1 MVVTVN
7 NSCSRGDRHD
17 IITYLISPLNCRI
30 NMVFKTW
37 IDSGRISHINNLTL
51 GIATIAGTLL
61 FSGCTLGP
69 DFTSPPSPDTKSY
82 TTGKPSN
89 RTTTTSSKSGAA
101 QSLTLGKDIQG
112 QWWTLFRS
120 PALTKLIEQAMK
132 HSPDLQ
138 AALYALTEAQE
149 NASAK
154 QGSLFPALDAT
165 ANATRQKIS
174 GAQFGNPD
182 FPGTT
187 YTLSSASVKVAYTLD
202 VFGAIRRQIEGFE
215 AQAEYQQFQLE
226 AAFLTLASNVVTTAI
241 QEASLRAQIDAT
253 EEIIKAQSRQ
263 LDLVKQQ
270 FELGGAS
277 KVDVLALQSTL
288 EQTRTTLPP
297 LQQELAQNRHR
308 LTVLTGDLPSTELG
322 AEFKLSDLHLPEEL
336 PLSLP
341 SKLVQQRPD
350 VRAQEALLHAASAE
364 IGVATA
370 RLFPDF
376 TINASV
382 GSIAT
387 RLGDLFVPGSAIW
400 SFGGNLLQPVFHG
413 GELIHKRRA
422 ALAAYEQ
429 AAAQYRSTVLQ
440 AFQNVADTLSALEFD
455 AAELKTQDATVKV
468 AFDSLELT
476 RLQYQIGAVSYLS
489 LLNSERDYQQAR
501 IGQINAQAR
510 RYADTAVLFQA
521 LGGGWW
527 NRTKLSA
534 TLLAE
539 QKKNEKS
546 DTDKC
551 KILGVIPLLFC
562 HEP

>member
-1 MVVTVN
+1 MKKIV
-7 NSCSRGDRHD
+7 
-17 IITYLISPLNCRI
+17 SPLHLFSSN
-30 NMVFKTW
+30 
-37 IDSGRISHINNLTL
+37 NNLNLRTTAITMAL
-51 GIATIAGTLL
+51 ITLL
-61 FSGCTLGP
+61 FSGCALGP

-82 TTGKPSN
+82 TTGKQPN
-89 RTTTTSSKSGAA
+89 RITTTSSETGAA
-101 QSLTLGKDIQG
+101 QTLALGKDIQG

-120 PALTKLIEQAMK
+120 PALNKLIEQAMK

-154 QGSLFPALDAT
+154 QGSLFPALDLSTSAS
-165 ANATRQKIS
+165 RQKYS

-182 FPGTT
+182 ADFPA
-187 YTLSSASVKVAYTLD
+187 YTLSTGSLKIAYTLD

-215 AQAEYQQFQLE
+215 AQAEYQRFQLE
-226 AAFLTLASNVVTTAI
+226 AAFLTLASNIVTTAI
-241 QEASLRAQIDAT
+241 QEASLRAQINAT
-253 EEIIKAQSRQ
+253 EEIIKAQSQQ
-263 LDLVKQQ
+263 LDLVNQQ
-270 FELGGAS
+270 FDLGAAS
-277 KVDVLALQSTL
+277 KVDVFGLQTTL

-297 LQQELAQNRHR
+297 LQQQLAETRHR
-308 LTVLTGDLPSTELG
+308 LTVLTGELPSTGL
-322 AEFKLSDLHLPEEL
+322 AAQFKLADLHLPEEL

-382 GSIAT
+382 GTIAT

-413 GELIHKRRA
+413 GELIHKKRA
-422 ALAAYEQ
+422 AVAAYEQ

-455 AAELKTQDATVKV
+455 AAGLKTQDAAVR
-468 AFDSLELT
+468 AALESLNLS
-476 RLQYQIGAVSYLS
+476 RLAYQIGAVSYLS
-489 LLNSERDYQQAR
+489 LLTSERDYQQTR

-510 RYADTAVLFQA
+510 RYSDTAALFQA

-527 NRTKLSA
+527 NRPNLSA
-534 TLLAE
+534 TLVAE
-539 QKKNEKS
+539 QKKRETS
-546 DTDKC
+546 HVDKC

>member
-1 MVVTVN
+1 MKKKVDLLQVTPSIDKFN
-7 NSCSRGDRHD
+7 LPASA
-17 IITYLISPLNCRI
+17 IAYTLLI
-30 NMVFKTW
+30 M
-37 IDSGRISHINNLTL
+37 
-51 GIATIAGTLL
+51 L

-69 DFTSPPSPDTKSY
+69 DFSRPASPDTKSY
-82 TTGKPSN
+82 TTDKPSN
-89 RTTTTSSKSGAA
+89 RITTTSSESGAA
-101 QSLTLGKDIQG
+101 QSIALGKDIQG
-112 QWWTLFRS
+112 QWWTLFHS

-132 HSPDLQ
+132 RSPDLQ
-138 AALYALTEAQE
+138 AALSALTEAQE

-154 QGSLFPALDAT
+154 QGSLFPALDVT

-187 YTLSSASVKVAYTLD
+187 YTLSSTSVQIAYTLD
-202 VFGAIRRQIEGFE
+202 VFGAIRRQIEEFG
-215 AQAEYQQFQLE
+215 AQAEYQRFQLE
-226 AAFLTLASNVVTTAI
+226 GAFLTLASNVVTTAI
-241 QEASLRAQIDAT
+241 QEAALRAQISAT
-253 EEIIKAQSRQ
+253 EEIIRAQARQ

-270 FELGGAS
+270 FELGAAS

-297 LQQELAQNRHR
+297 LQQQLAQNRHR
-308 LTVLTGDLPSTELG
+308 LTVLAGELPSVEL
-322 AEFKLSDLHLPEEL
+322 AAHFKLSDLHLPEEL

-364 IGVATA
+364 IGVTTA

-413 GELIHKRRA
+413 GELIHKERA
-422 ALAAYEQ
+422 AVAAYEQ
-429 AAAQYRSTVLQ
+429 AAAQYRSTVLL
-440 AFQNVADTLSALEFD
+440 AFQNVADTLSALEYD
-455 AAELKTQDATVKV
+455 AASLKTQDAAVKT
-468 AFDSLELT
+468 ALDNLELT
-476 RLQYQIGAVSYLS
+476 RLQYQLGALSYLS
-489 LLNSERDYQQAR
+489 LLNSERDYQQTR

-510 RYADTAVLFQA
+510 RYSDTAALFQA

-527 NRTKLSA
+527 NRPDLSA
-534 TLLAE
+534 TLLADP
-539 QKKNEKS
+539 QNKNNITIDRCK
-546 DTDKC
+546 DLDKVR
-551 KILGVIPLLFC
+551 KYFC
-562 HEP
+562 LKL

>member
-1 MVVTVN
+1 MKKIV
-7 NSCSRGDRHD
+7 
-17 IITYLISPLNCRI
+17 SPLQ
-30 NMVFKTW
+30 FTP
-37 IDSGRISHINNLTL
+37 SISSLIT
-51 GIATIAGTLL
+51 AIAGAVLTML

-69 DFTSPPSPDTKSY
+69 DFTRPPAPDTKSY

-89 RTTTTSSKSGAA
+89 RITTTSSESGAA
-101 QSLTLGKDIQG
+101 QSLAPGKDIQG

-120 PALTKLIEQAMK
+120 PPLTALIKQAMER
-132 HSPDLQ
+132 SPDLQ
-138 AALYALTEAQE
+138 AALSALTEAQE

-154 QGSLFPALDAT
+154 QGSLFPALDLKT
-165 ANATRQKIS
+165 NATRQKIS

-182 FPGTT
+182 FPGSV
-187 YTLSSASVKVAYTLD
+187 YTLSTVSVQVAYTLD
-202 VFGAIRRQIEGFE
+202 VFGAIRRQIEEFE
-215 AQAEYQQFQLE
+215 AQAEYQRFQLE
-226 AAFLTLASNVVTTAI
+226 GAFLTLASNVVTTAI
-241 QEASLRAQIDAT
+241 QEGSLRAQINAT
-253 EEIIKAQSRQ
+253 EEIIKAQTRQ

-297 LQQELAQNRHR
+297 LQQQLAQTRHR
-308 LTVLTGDLPSTELG
+308 LTLLAGKLPSTELD
-322 AEFKLSDLHLPEEL
+322 AQFKLSELHLPEEL

-350 VRAQEALLHAASAE
+350 VRAQEALLHAASAQ

-370 RLFPDF
+370 RQFPDF
-376 TINASV
+376 TINANV

-387 RLGDLFVPGSAIW
+387 RLGDMFVPGSAIW
-400 SFGGNLLQPVFHG
+400 SFGGNMLQPIFHG
-413 GELIHKRRA
+413 GELIHKKRA
-422 ALAAYEQ
+422 AVAAYEQ
-429 AAAQYRSTVLQ
+429 AAAQYRSTVLL

-455 AAELKTQDATVKV
+455 ALELKTQDAAVQA

-476 RLQYQIGAVSYLS
+476 RMQYQIGVISYLS

-510 RYADTAVLFQA
+510 RYADTAALFQA

-539 QKKNEKS
+539 QKKKENS

>member
-1 MVVTVN
+1 MNKILTHLQLN
-7 NSCSRGDRHD
+7 LALDR
-17 IITYLISPLNCRI
+17 LNLP
-30 NMVFKTW
+30 T
-37 IDSGRISHINNLTL
+37 S
-51 GIATIAGTLL
+51 AIAGALIIML
-61 FSGCTLGP
+61 FPGCTLGP
-69 DFTSPPSPDTKSY
+69 DFTRPASPDTKSY
-82 TTGKPSN
+82 TTGKQSN
-89 RTTTTSSKSGAA
+89 RITTTSSESGAA
-101 QSLTLGKDIQG
+101 QTLALGKDIQG

-132 HSPDLQ
+132 RSPDLQ
-138 AALYALTEAQE
+138 AALSALTEAQE

-154 QGSLFPALDAT
+154 QGSLFPALDLKT
-165 ANATRQKIS
+165 NATRQKIS

-187 YTLSSASVKVAYTLD
+187 YTLSTASVQIAYTLD

-215 AQAEYQQFQLE
+215 AQAEYQRFELE
-226 AAFLTLASNVVTTAI
+226 GAFLTLASNVVTTVI
-241 QEASLRAQIDAT
+241 QEASLRAQINAT
-253 EEIIKAQSRQ
+253 EEIIKAQTRQ

-270 FELGGAS
+270 FELGAAS
-277 KVDVLALQSTL
+277 KVDVLGLQSTL

-297 LQQELAQNRHR
+297 LQQQLAQNRHR
-308 LTVLTGDLPSTELG
+308 LTVLTGELPSTELI
-322 AEFKLSDLHLPEEL
+322 AQFKLSDLHLPEEL

-350 VRAQEALLHAASAE
+350 VRAQEALLHDASAQ

-376 TINASV
+376 TINANV

-400 SFGGNLLQPVFHG
+400 SFGGNMLQPIFHG
-413 GELIHKRRA
+413 GELIHKERA
-422 ALAAYEQ
+422 AVASYEQ

-455 AAELKTQDATVKV
+455 AAGLKTQDAAVQ
-468 AFDSLELT
+468 AALDSLNLS
-476 RLQYQIGAVSYLS
+476 RLAYQLGAVSYLS
-489 LLNSERDYQQAR
+489 LLNSERDYQQTR

-510 RYADTAVLFQA
+510 RYSDTAALFQA

-527 NRTKLSA
+527 NRPDLSA
-534 TLLAE
+534 TLLADP
-539 QKKNEKS
+539 QKKNNMSIDRCK
-546 DTDKC
+546 DLDKVR
-551 KILGVIPLLFC
+551 KYFC
-562 HEP
+562 LKL

>member
-1 MVVTVN
+1 
-7 NSCSRGDRHD
+7 
-17 IITYLISPLNCRI
+17 
-30 NMVFKTW
+30 MVFKAW
-37 IDSGRISHINNLTL
+37 IDSSKISHIINLTL
-51 GIATIAGTLL
+51 GIAAITITML

-69 DFTSPPSPDTKSY
+69 DFTRPPSPDTKSY

-89 RTTTTSSKSGAA
+89 RLTTTSSKSGAA
-101 QSLTLGKDIQG
+101 QSLALGKDIQG

-120 PALTKLIEQAMK
+120 PALTKLIEQALK

-138 AALYALTEAQE
+138 AALSALTEAQE
-149 NASAK
+149 NAYAK

-165 ANATRQKIS
+165 AKATRQKIS
-174 GAQFGNPD
+174 GAQFGNPS

-187 YTLSSASVKVAYTLD
+187 YTLSSASVSVAYTLD
-202 VFGAIRRQIEGFE
+202 VFGAIRRQIEEFE

-226 AAFLTLASNVVTTAI
+226 GAFLTLASNVVTTAI
-241 QEASLRAQIDAT
+241 QEASLRARINAT
-253 EEIIKAQSRQ
+253 EEIIKSQARQ

-270 FELGGAS
+270 FELGAAS
-277 KVDVLALQSTL
+277 KVDILGLQSTL

-297 LQQELAQNRHR
+297 LQQQLAETRHR
-308 LTVLTGDLPSTELG
+308 LTVLAGELPSTEL
-322 AEFKLSDLHLPEEL
+322 AAQFKLSDLHLPEDL

-350 VRAQEALLHAASAE
+350 VRAQESLLHAASAQ

-413 GELIHKRRA
+413 GELQHKKRA
-422 ALAAYEQ
+422 AVAAYEQ

-455 AAELKTQDATVKV
+455 AAELKTQDAAVQ
-468 AFDSLELT
+468 AALESLELT
-476 RLQYQIGAVSYLS
+476 QLQYQIGTVSYLS
-489 LLNSERDYQQAR
+489 LLNSERDFQQTR
-501 IGQINAQAR
+501 IGQITAQGR
-510 RYADTAVLFQA
+510 RYSDTAALFQA

-527 NRTKLSA
+527 NRPVLSA
-534 TLLAE
+534 TLFAE
-539 QKKNEKS
+539 RKKKENS
-546 DTDKC
+546 DIDKC
-551 KILGVIPLLFC
+551 KIFGVIPLLFC
-562 HEP
+562 HEL

>member
-1 MVVTVN
+1 MKKKV
-7 NSCSRGDRHD
+7 DLLQ
-17 IITYLISPLNCRI
+17 IIPSTDK
-30 NMVFKTW
+30 F
-37 IDSGRISHINNLTL
+37 NLPTSAIAFTL
-51 GIATIAGTLL
+51 MMML

-69 DFTSPPSPDTKSY
+69 DFTKPASPDTKSY

-89 RTTTTSSKSGAA
+89 RITTTSSESGAA
-101 QSLTLGKDIQG
+101 QTLALGKDIRG

-120 PALTKLIEQAMK
+120 PALTRLIEQAMK
-132 HSPDLQ
+132 RNPDLQ
-138 AALYALTEAQE
+138 AALSALTEARE

-154 QGSLFPALDAT
+154 QGSLFPALDLSAS
-165 ANATRQKIS
+165 ASRQKYS

-182 FPGTT
+182 ADFPA
-187 YTLSSASVKVAYTLD
+187 YTLSTGSLQIAYTLD

-215 AQAEYQQFQLE
+215 AQAEYQRFQLE
-226 AAFLTLASNVVTTAI
+226 GAFLTLASNVATTAI
-241 QEASLRAQIDAT
+241 QEGSLRAQIDAT
-253 EEIIKAQSRQ
+253 EEIINAQSRQ

-270 FELGGAS
+270 FELGAAS
-277 KVDVLALQSTL
+277 KVDVLGLQSTL

-297 LQQELAQNRHR
+297 LQKQLAETRHR
-308 LTVLTGDLPSTELG
+308 LTVLAGELPSTEL
-322 AEFKLSDLHLPEEL
+322 AAQFKLADLHLPEEL

-370 RLFPDF
+370 RMFPDF

-382 GSIAT
+382 GTIAT

-413 GELIHKRRA
+413 GELLHKERA
-422 ALAAYEQ
+422 AVAAYEQ
-429 AAAQYRSTVLQ
+429 AAAQYRSTVLL

-455 AAELKTQDATVKV
+455 AASLKTQDAAVKT
-468 AFDSLELT
+468 ALDSLELS
-476 RLQYQIGAVSYLS
+476 RLSYQIGAVSYLS
-489 LLNSERDYQQAR
+489 LLNSERDYQQTR

-510 RYADTAVLFQA
+510 RYSDTAALFQA

-527 NRTKLSA
+527 NRPDLSD
-534 TLLAE
+534 TLLADP
-539 QKKNEKS
+539 QKKNSISIDRCK
-546 DTDKC
+546 DLDKVRKYLC
-551 KILGVIPLLFC
+551 LKL
-562 HEP
+562 

>member
-1 MVVTVN
+1 MKKVSLLQFSSFL
-7 NSCSRGDRHD
+7 NSRTTAIVC
-17 IITYLISPLNCRI
+17 
-30 NMVFKTW
+30 
-37 IDSGRISHINNLTL
+37 
-51 GIATIAGTLL
+51 TIAITTL
-61 FSGCTLGP
+61 FSGCALGP
-69 DFTSPPSPDTKSY
+69 DFTRPASPDTKSY
-82 TTGKPSN
+82 TTGKQSN
-89 RTTTTSSKSGAA
+89 RITTTSSESGAA
-101 QSLTLGKDIQG
+101 QTLALGKEIQG

-120 PALTKLIEQAMK
+120 PPLTKLIEQAMK

-138 AALYALTEAQE
+138 AALSALTEAQE
-149 NASAK
+149 NTSAK

-165 ANATRQKIS
+165 ASATRQKVS
-174 GAQFGNPD
+174 GAQFGNPEGGD
-182 FPGTT
+182 SVFTT
-187 YTLSSASVKVAYTLD
+187 STASVKVAYTLD

-215 AQAEYQQFQLE
+215 AQAEYQRFQLE
-226 AAFLTLASNVVTTAI
+226 GAFLTLASNVVTTAV

-253 EEIIKAQSRQ
+253 QEIIKAQTRQ

-277 KVDVLALQSTL
+277 KIDVLALQSTL

-297 LQQELAQNRHR
+297 LQQQLAQNRHR
-308 LTVLTGDLPSTELG
+308 LTVLAGELPSTVLV
-322 AEFKLSDLHLPEEL
+322 AQFKLSDLHLPEEL

-350 VRAQEALLHAASAE
+350 VRAQEALLHAASAQ

-376 TINASV
+376 TINANV

-440 AFQNVADTLSALEFD
+440 AFQNVADTLSALELD
-455 AAELKTQDATVKV
+455 AVELKTQDAAVR
-468 AFDSLELT
+468 AALDSLELT
-476 RLQYQIGAVSYLS
+476 RLQYQIGAVSYLA
-489 LLNSERDYQQAR
+489 LLNSERDYQQVR
-501 IGQINAQAR
+501 IGQIEAQAT
-510 RYADTAVLFQA
+510 RYADTAALFQA

-527 NRTKLSA
+527 NRTNLSTA
-534 TLLAE
+534 LLTE
-539 QKKNEKS
+539 QKNKQNQ
-546 DTDKC
+546 
-551 KILGVIPLLFC
+551 
-562 HEP
+562 

>member
-1 MVVTVN
+1 MKKIASLMQFT
-7 NSCSRGDRHD
+7 
-17 IITYLISPLNCRI
+17 LA
-30 NMVFKTW
+30 
-37 IDSGRISHINNLTL
+37 IDKLTL
-51 GIATIAGTLL
+51 RTIAVAGILIL
-61 FSGCTLGP
+61 ALSFSACTLGP
-69 DFTSPPSPDTKSY
+69 DFTRPVSPYTKSY
-82 TTGKPSN
+82 TTGKQSN
-89 RTTTTSSKSGAA
+89 RITTTSSESGAA
-101 QSLTLGKDIQG
+101 QTLALGKDIQG

-120 PALTKLIEQAMK
+120 PPLTALIEQAMK
-132 HSPDLQ
+132 HSPDLE
-138 AALYALTEAQE
+138 AALSALTEAQE

-154 QGSLFPALDAT
+154 QGSLFPALDAK
-165 ANATRQKIS
+165 ANATRQRVS
-174 GAQFGNPD
+174 GAQFGNPSGGGSV
-182 FPGTT
+182 F
-187 YTLSSASVKVAYTLD
+187 TLSSASVQVAYTLD
-202 VFGAIRRQIEGFE
+202 VFGAIRRQIEGLE
-215 AQAEYQQFQLE
+215 AQAEYQRFQLE
-226 AAFLTLASNVVTTAI
+226 GAFLTLASNVVTTAI

-253 EEIIKAQSRQ
+253 EEIIKAQTRQ
-263 LDLVKQQ
+263 ADLVKQQ
-270 FELGGAS
+270 FELGAAS
-277 KVDVLALQSTL
+277 KVDVLAQQSLL
-288 EQTRTTLPP
+288 EQSRTTLPP
-297 LQQELAQNRHR
+297 LQQQLAQNRHR
-308 LTVLTGDLPSTELG
+308 LTVLTGELPSTGL
-322 AEFKLSDLHLPEEL
+322 AAQFKLSDLHLPEEL

-350 VRAQEALLHAASAE
+350 VRAQEALLHAASAD

-376 TINASV
+376 TINANV

-413 GELIHKRRA
+413 GELIHKRGA

-455 AAELKTQDATVKV
+455 ASELKAQDAAVKA

-501 IGQINAQAR
+501 INQITAQAR
-510 RYADTAVLFQA
+510 RYADTAALFQA

-527 NRTKLSA
+527 NRRDLSA

-539 QKKNEKS
+539 QEKKQK
-546 DTDKC
+546 
-551 KILGVIPLLFC
+551 
-562 HEP
+562 

>member
-1 MVVTVN
+1 MRVTVN
-7 NSCSRGDRHD
+7 NFCSRGDRHD
-17 IITYLISPLNCRI
+17 IIAYLISLLNYRI

-51 GIATIAGTLL
+51 RIATIAGTLL

-82 TTGKPSN
+82 TTGKQSN
-89 RTTTTSSKSGAA
+89 RITTTSSETGAA

-120 PALTKLIEQAMK
+120 PALTKLIEKAMK

-138 AALYALTEAQE
+138 AATYALTEAQE

-154 QGSLFPALDAT
+154 QGSLLPALDAT

-187 YTLSSASVKVAYTLD
+187 YTLSSTTVKVAYTLD

-241 QEASLRAQIDAT
+241 QEASLRARINAT
-253 EEIIKAQSRQ
+253 EEIIKAQARQ

-288 EQTRTTLPP
+288 EQTQTTLPP
-297 LQQELAQNRHR
+297 IHKQLAETRHR
-308 LTVLTGDLPSTELG
+308 LTVLTGELPSTGLV
-322 AEFKLSDLHLPEEL
+322 AQFKLSDLHLPEEL

-400 SFGGNLLQPVFHG
+400 SIGGNLLQPVFHG
-413 GELIHKRRA
+413 GELIHKKRA
-422 ALAAYEQ
+422 AVAAYEQ

-455 AAELKTQDATVKV
+455 AAELKTQDAAVK
-468 AFDSLELT
+468 AALDSLELT
-476 RLQYQIGAVSYLS
+476 RVQYQIGAVSYLS
-489 LLNSERDYQQAR
+489 LLDSERNYQQAR
-501 IGQINAQAR
+501 IGQINAQAG
-510 RYADTAVLFQA
+510 RYVDTAVLFQA

-527 NRTKLSA
+527 NRPKLSA
-534 TLLAE
+534 TLLVE
-539 QKKNEKS
+539 QKKNENNDIDS
-546 DTDKC
+546 C